1 MKWVSRLC
9 IEAEGKGPVA
19 ELGSWMNAAQG
30 KQSAIARLL
39 GLLSQPQHPYRPTTE
54 VFLDLNV
61 DRVADN
67 LNLAVEGSTRGA
79 ENRPS
84 SDAETLD
91 DIEHRVVELI
101 ETHKQDAHSIY
112 LEHLHTYDERLTAL
126 NFEERFAIIQQ
137 AAPESVGEFRAE
149 AALGRDELFSL
160 RRRLYDSEQER
171 DDFRKRHR
179 LVRPARLSSQGKTI
193 LKIGIL
199 AVLFVVEVV
208 INGNFLAKSNPQGLL
223 GGAVQAVSFAAL
235 NIIASFLCGLVP
247 IRLIN
252 RRNFF
257 VKLIGLASFLLY
269 LAFAIGLNL
278 TLAHLREIPPTVNGD
293 AGQEVMIQLLKAP
306 LVLNDI
312 ISWVFFGIGLI
323 FSLIAMTDGLLF
335 TDPYFGYGSLEQRCN
350 EARAQYT
357 EGKAELVERLR
368 DIRDAASEA
377 MNGAARDLSVRRGEF
392 DSIIQAR
399 GRLAQRF
406 GEHQNHIERSCRAL
420 LAIYREANRKARNTS
435 APSYFAKPYNMDR
448 IVYTGTDGDETAR
461 DQLRQSILETQD
473 ILKRQIAAVHEA
485 FDEAVRSYREIDD
498 LIPEGKFAPSA
509 AKKA

>member
-1 MKWVSRLC
+1 
-9 IEAEGKGPVA
+9 
-19 ELGSWMNAAQG
+19 MNASQG
-30 KQSAIARLL
+30 QRSAIGRLL
-39 GLLSQPQHPYRPTTE
+39 GLLGQPPHAYRPSTE
-54 VFLDLNV
+54 IFLDLNV
-61 DRVADN
+61 NRVADN
-67 LNLAVEGSTRGA
+67 LNLATGGAERGA

-84 SDAETLD
+84 TDAETLD
-91 DIEHRVVELI
+91 DIEHQVVELI

-179 LVRPARLSSQGKTI
+179 LARPARISSQGKTL
-193 LKIGIL
+193 LKVGIL
-199 AVLFVVEVV
+199 AILFVIEVV

-235 NIIASFLCGLVP
+235 NIIASFLLGLVP

-252 RRNFF
+252 RRNFSF
-257 VKLIGLASFLLY
+257 KLIGLLSFIFY

-293 AGQEVMIQLLKAP
+293 VGQEVMTQLLKTP
-306 LVLNDI
+306 LVLNDV
-312 ISWVFFGIGLI
+312 ISWVFFGIGFI
-323 FSLIAMTDGLLF
+323 FSLVAMTDGLLF
-335 TDPYFGYGSLEQRCN
+335 TDPYFGYASLEQRCN

-357 EGKAELVERLR
+357 EGKAELIERLR

-406 GEHQNHIERSCRAL
+406 AEHQNHIERSARAL
-420 LAIYREANRKARNTS
+420 LAIYREANRKARATP
-435 APSYFAKPYNMDR
+435 APSYFARPYSMDR
-448 IVYTGTDGDETAR
+448 IVYVGTDRDETAR
-461 DQLRQSILETQD
+461 EQLRRSILETQD
-473 ILKRQIAAVHEA
+473 ILNRQIQAIHRA
-485 FDEAVRSYREIDD
+485 FDEAVSSYREIDD
-498 LIPEGKFAPSA
+498 LIPESKRVPPA

>member
-1 MKWVSRLC
+1 
-9 IEAEGKGPVA
+9 
-19 ELGSWMNAAQG
+19 MNAAHVR
-30 KQSAIARLL
+30 QSGIARLL
-39 GLLSQPQHPYRPTTE
+39 SLLGQPQHSYRPTTE
-54 VFLDLNV
+54 IFLDLNV
-61 DRVADN
+61 NRVADN
-67 LNLAVEGSTRGA
+67 LNLAVNGGERGA

-84 SDAETLD
+84 ADAETFD
-91 DIEHRVVELI
+91 DVEHQVVEFV

-171 DDFRKRHR
+171 DDFRRRHK
-179 LVRPARLSSQGKTI
+179 LARPARLSSQGKTL
-193 LKIGIL
+193 LKVGIL
-199 AVLFVVEVV
+199 AVLFVIEVI

-247 IRLIN
+247 IRLVN

-257 VKLIGLASFLLY
+257 LKLIGLLSAIAY

-278 TLAHLREIPPTVNGD
+278 TLAHLREIPPAVNGD
-293 AGQEVMIQLLKAP
+293 VGQEVMIQLLKTP

-312 ISWVFFGIGLI
+312 LSWVFFGIGFI
-323 FSLIAMTDGLLF
+323 FSLVAMTDGLLF
-335 TDPYFGYGSLEQRCN
+335 TDPYFGYASLEQRCN

-357 EGKAELVERLR
+357 EGKAELIERLR
-368 DIRDAASEA
+368 EIRDAASEA

-406 GEHQNHIERSCRAL
+406 AEHQNHVERSCRAL
-420 LAIYREANRKARNTS
+420 LAIYREANRKARTTP
-435 APSYFAKPYNMDR
+435 APAYFARPYSMDR
-448 IVYTGTDGDETAR
+448 IVYVGTDRDETAR
-461 DQLRQSILETQD
+461 DQLRQSILEAQD
-473 ILKRQIAAVHEA
+473 ILNRQIQAIHEA

-498 LIPEGKFAPSA
+498 LIPESKRGPSA
-509 AKKA
+509 AKTA

>member
-1 MKWVSRLC
+1 M
-9 IEAEGKGPVA
+9 I
-19 ELGSWMNAAQG
+19 AAQG

-39 GLLSQPQHPYRPTTE
+39 SLLGQPQHSYRPSTE
-54 VFLDLNV
+54 IFLDLNV
-61 DRVADN
+61 NRVADN
-67 LNLAVEGSTRGA
+67 LHLAIDGSRRGE
-79 ENRPS
+79 ENRPTT
-84 SDAETLD
+84 DAETFD
-91 DIEHRVVELI
+91 DIEHQVVELI

-112 LEHLHTYDERLTAL
+112 LEHLHIYDERLTAL

-171 DDFRKRHR
+171 DDFRRRHR
-179 LVRPARLSSQGKTI
+179 LARPARLSSQGKTL
-193 LKIGIL
+193 LKVGIL
-199 AVLFVVEVV
+199 AVLFVIEVV
-208 INGNFLAKSNPQGLL
+208 VNGNFLAKSNVQGLL

-235 NIIASFLCGLVP
+235 NIIASFLWGLVP

-257 VKLIGLASFLLY
+257 LKLIGLLSGIGY
-269 LAFAIGLNL
+269 LAFAIALNL
-278 TLAHLREIPPTVNGD
+278 TLAHLREMPPTVNGD
-293 AGQEVMIQLLKAP
+293 VGQEVMTQLLNAP

-335 TDPYFGYGSLEQRCN
+335 TDPYFGYASLEQRCN

-357 EGKAELVERLR
+357 EGKAELIERLR
-368 DIRDAASEA
+368 EIRDAASEA

-399 GRLAQRF
+399 GRLTQRF
-406 GEHQNHIERSCRAL
+406 SEHQNHIERSCRAL
-420 LAIYREANRKARNTS
+420 LAIYREANRKARTTP
-435 APSYFAKPYNMDR
+435 APSYFAKPYAMDR
-448 IVYTGTDGDETAR
+448 IVYVGSDRDETAR

-473 ILKRQIAAVHEA
+473 ILNRQIQAIHEA
-485 FDEAVRSYREIDD
+485 FDQAVRSYREIDD
-498 LIPEGKFAPSA
+498 LIPESKRGASA
-509 AKKA
+509 VETA

>member
-1 MKWVSRLC
+1 
-9 IEAEGKGPVA
+9 
-19 ELGSWMNAAQG
+19 MNAAHVR
-30 KQSAIARLL
+30 QSGIARLL
-39 GLLSQPQHPYRPTTE
+39 SLLGQPQHSYRPTTE
-54 VFLDLNV
+54 IFLDLNV
-61 DRVADN
+61 NRVADS
-67 LNLAVEGSTRGA
+67 LNLAVNGGERGA

-84 SDAETLD
+84 ADAETFD
-91 DIEHRVVELI
+91 DVEHQVVEFV

-171 DDFRKRHR
+171 DDFRRRHK
-179 LVRPARLSSQGKTI
+179 LARPARLSSQGKTL
-193 LKIGIL
+193 LKVGIL
-199 AVLFVVEVV
+199 AVLFVIEVI

-247 IRLIN
+247 IRLVN

-257 VKLIGLASFLLY
+257 LKLIGLLSAIAY

-278 TLAHLREIPPTVNGD
+278 TLAHLREIPPAVNGD
-293 AGQEVMIQLLKAP
+293 VGQEVMIQLLKTP

-312 ISWVFFGIGLI
+312 ISWVFFGIGFI
-323 FSLIAMTDGLLF
+323 FSLVAMTDGLLF
-335 TDPYFGYGSLEQRCN
+335 TDPYFGYASLEQRCN

-357 EGKAELVERLR
+357 EGKAELIERLR
-368 DIRDAASEA
+368 EIRDAASEA

-406 GEHQNHIERSCRAL
+406 AEHQNHIERSCRAL
-420 LAIYREANRKARNTS
+420 LAIYREANRKARTTP
-435 APSYFAKPYNMDR
+435 APAYFARPYSMDR
-448 IVYTGTDGDETAR
+448 IVYVGTDRDETAR
-461 DQLRQSILETQD
+461 DQLRQSILEAQD
-473 ILKRQIAAVHEA
+473 ILNRQIQAIHEA

-498 LIPEGKFAPSA
+498 LIPESKRGPSA
-509 AKKA
+509 AKTA

>member
-1 MKWVSRLC
+1 
-9 IEAEGKGPVA
+9 
-19 ELGSWMNAAQG
+19 MNAAHVR
-30 KQSAIARLL
+30 QSGIARLL
-39 GLLSQPQHPYRPTTE
+39 SLLGQPQHSYRPTTE
-54 VFLDLNV
+54 IFLDLNV
-61 DRVADN
+61 NRVADS
-67 LNLAVEGSTRGA
+67 LNLAVNGGERGA

-84 SDAETLD
+84 ADAETFD
-91 DIEHRVVELI
+91 DVEHQVVEFV

-171 DDFRKRHR
+171 DDFRRRHK
-179 LVRPARLSSQGKTI
+179 LARPARLSSQGKTL
-193 LKIGIL
+193 LKVGIL
-199 AVLFVVEVV
+199 AVLFVIEVI

-247 IRLIN
+247 IRLVN

-257 VKLIGLASFLLY
+257 LKLIGLLSAIAY

-278 TLAHLREIPPTVNGD
+278 TLAHLREIPPAVNGD
-293 AGQEVMIQLLKAP
+293 VGQEVMIQLLKTP

-312 ISWVFFGIGLI
+312 LSWVFFGIGFI
-323 FSLIAMTDGLLF
+323 FSLVAMTDGLLF
-335 TDPYFGYGSLEQRCN
+335 TDPYFGYASLEQRCN

-357 EGKAELVERLR
+357 EGKAELIERLR
-368 DIRDAASEA
+368 EIRDAASEA

-406 GEHQNHIERSCRAL
+406 AEHQNHIERSCRAL
-420 LAIYREANRKARNTS
+420 LAIYREANRKARTTP
-435 APSYFAKPYNMDR
+435 APAYFARPYSMDR
-448 IVYTGTDGDETAR
+448 IVYVGTDRDETAR
-461 DQLRQSILETQD
+461 DQLRQSILEAQD
-473 ILKRQIAAVHEA
+473 ILNRQIQAIHEA

-498 LIPEGKFAPSA
+498 LIPESKRGPSA
-509 AKKA
+509 AKTA

>member
-1 MKWVSRLC
+1 
-9 IEAEGKGPVA
+9 
-19 ELGSWMNAAQG
+19 MNAAHVR
-30 KQSAIARLL
+30 QSGIARLL
-39 GLLSQPQHPYRPTTE
+39 SLLGQPQHSYRPTTE
-54 VFLDLNV
+54 IFLDLNV
-61 DRVADN
+61 NRVADN
-67 LNLAVEGSTRGA
+67 LNLAVNGGERGA

-84 SDAETLD
+84 ADAETFD
-91 DIEHRVVELI
+91 DVEHQVVEFV

-171 DDFRKRHR
+171 DDFRRRHK
-179 LVRPARLSSQGKTI
+179 LARPARLSSQGKTL
-193 LKIGIL
+193 LKVGIL
-199 AVLFVVEVV
+199 AVLFVIEVI

-247 IRLIN
+247 IRLVN

-257 VKLIGLASFLLY
+257 LKLIGLLSAIAY
-269 LAFAIGLNL
+269 LTFAIGLNL
-278 TLAHLREIPPTVNGD
+278 TLAHLREIPPAVNGD
-293 AGQEVMIQLLKAP
+293 VGQEVMIQLLKTP

-312 ISWVFFGIGLI
+312 LSWVFFGIGFI
-323 FSLIAMTDGLLF
+323 FSLVAMTDGLLF
-335 TDPYFGYGSLEQRCN
+335 TDPYFGYASLEQRCN

-357 EGKAELVERLR
+357 EGKAELIERLR
-368 DIRDAASEA
+368 EIRDAASEA

-406 GEHQNHIERSCRAL
+406 AEHQNHIERSCRAL
-420 LAIYREANRKARNTS
+420 LAIYREANRKARTTP
-435 APSYFAKPYNMDR
+435 APAYFARPYSMDR
-448 IVYTGTDGDETAR
+448 IVYVGTDRDETAR
-461 DQLRQSILETQD
+461 DQLRQSILEAQD
-473 ILKRQIAAVHEA
+473 ILNRQIQAIHEA

-498 LIPEGKFAPSA
+498 LIPESKRGPSA
-509 AKKA
+509 AKTA

>member
-1 MKWVSRLC
+1 
-9 IEAEGKGPVA
+9 
-19 ELGSWMNAAQG
+19 MNAAQV

-39 GLLSQPQHPYRPTTE
+39 SLLGQPQHSYRPTTE
-54 VFLDLNV
+54 IFLDLNV
-61 DRVADN
+61 NRVADN
-67 LNLAVEGSTRGA
+67 LGLATIGRDRGA
-79 ENRPS
+79 EDRPAT
-84 SDAETLD
+84 DAETFD

-171 DDFRKRHR
+171 DDFRRRHK
-179 LVRPARLSSQGKTI
+179 LARPARLSSQGKTL
-193 LKIGIL
+193 LKVGTL
-199 AVLFVVEVV
+199 AILFVIEVV

-235 NIIASFLCGLVP
+235 NIIASFLWGLVP

-252 RRNFF
+252 RRNYFF
-257 VKLIGLASFLLY
+257 KLIGLLAGLCY

-278 TLAHLREIPPTVNGD
+278 TLAHLREIPPTINGD
-293 AGQEVMIQLLKAP
+293 AGQDVMTILLKTP

-312 ISWVFFGIGLI
+312 ISWVFFGIGFI

-335 TDPYFGYGSLEQRCN
+335 TDPYFGYASLEERCN

-368 DIRDAASEA
+368 EIRDAASEA

-406 GEHQNHIERSCRAL
+406 AEHQNHIERSCRAL
-420 LAIYREANRKARNTS
+420 LSIYREANRKARTTP
-435 APSYFAKPYNMDR
+435 APQYFGKPYNMDR
-448 IVYTGTDGDETAR
+448 IVYAGTDRDETAR
-461 DQLRQSILETQD
+461 EQLRQSILETQD
-473 ILKRQIAAVHEA
+473 ILKRQIQAVHEA

-498 LIPEGKFAPSA
+498 LVPESRRGPSA
-509 AKKA
+509 AKTA

>member
-1 MKWVSRLC
+1 
-9 IEAEGKGPVA
+9 
-19 ELGSWMNAAQG
+19 MNAAHVR
-30 KQSAIARLL
+30 QSGIARLL
-39 GLLSQPQHPYRPTTE
+39 SLLGQPQHSYRPTTE
-54 VFLDLNV
+54 IFLDLNV
-61 DRVADN
+61 NRVADN
-67 LNLAVEGSTRGA
+67 LNLAVNGGERGA

-84 SDAETLD
+84 ADAETFD
-91 DIEHRVVELI
+91 DVEHQVVEFV

-171 DDFRKRHR
+171 DDFRRRHK
-179 LVRPARLSSQGKTI
+179 LARPARLSSQGKTL
-193 LKIGIL
+193 LKVGIL
-199 AVLFVVEVV
+199 AVLFVIEVI

-247 IRLIN
+247 IRLVN

-257 VKLIGLASFLLY
+257 LKLIGLLSAIAY

-278 TLAHLREIPPTVNGD
+278 TLAHLREIPPAVNGD
-293 AGQEVMIQLLKAP
+293 VGQEVMIQLLKTP

-312 ISWVFFGIGLI
+312 ISWVFFGIGFI
-323 FSLIAMTDGLLF
+323 FSLVAMTDGLLF
-335 TDPYFGYGSLEQRCN
+335 TDPYFGYASLEQRCN

-357 EGKAELVERLR
+357 EGKAELIERLR
-368 DIRDAASEA
+368 EIRDAASEA

-406 GEHQNHIERSCRAL
+406 AEHQNHIERSCRAL
-420 LAIYREANRKARNTS
+420 LAIYREANRKARTTP
-435 APSYFAKPYNMDR
+435 APAYFARPYSMDR
-448 IVYTGTDGDETAR
+448 IVYVGTDRDETAR
-461 DQLRQSILETQD
+461 DQLRQSILEAQD
-473 ILKRQIAAVHEA
+473 ILNRQIQAIHEA

-498 LIPEGKFAPSA
+498 LIPESKRGPSA
-509 AKKA
+509 AKTA